1 MLKRC
6 QQRDRALREL
16 AVCGTSVLGGHA
28 MECKECGHSELRWN
42 ACKNRN
48 CPQCN
53 GGRRRKWFEERREE
67 ILPVEYHHLVFTIP
81 QQLADLAEY
90 NDVKIYDIL
99 FHAVAEAL
107 LYVGKRWKV
116 LEADL
121 GFTAVLHTWGSLLQL
136 HPHIHILVPAG
147 GLSFDAARWNAMPA
161 GFYFPKEMLRE
172 QFRKRCLKKL
182 LRAYNEGRLKF
193 YGRTGHLEDPV
204 SFNALMEKMKTCY
217 WNLDDRL
224 VTAEREGETAREAAE
239 GVLAYLARYVRRT
252 AISNDRLI
260 GIEND
265 AVLFSYKDRRDD
277 NKEKVASVPVIE
289 FIDLYLQHVLP
300 RGKRHVR
307 NYGYLSGRRRRA
319 SLKLLADLFD
329 LNVVEKDGDP
339 DPGDGDPVQTKD
351 SVDPDLCPCCQQAV
365 MHSVREFPRPT
376 VHEIM
381 QMPIDAFTQP
391 RLPFT

>member
-1 MLKRC
+1 M
-6 QQRDRALREL
+6 
-16 AVCGTSVLGGHA
+16 
-28 MECKECGHSELRWN
+28 
-42 ACKNRN
+42 
-48 CPQCN
+48 
-53 GGRRRKWFEERREE
+53 
-67 ILPVEYHHLVFTIP
+67 
-81 QQLADLAEY
+81 
-90 NDVKIYDIL
+90 
-99 FHAVAEAL
+99 
-107 LYVGKRWKV
+107 GKRWKV

-172 QFRKRCLKKL
+172 QFRKRFLKKL

-224 VTAEREGETAREAAE
+224 VTAEGEGETAREAAE

-265 AVLFSYKDRRDD
+265 EVLFSYKDRRDD
-277 NKEKVASVPVIE
+277 DKEKVASVPVID

-307 NYGYLSGRRRRA
+307 NYGYLASRRRRA
-319 SLKLLADLFD
+319 SLELLADLFD
-329 LNVVEKDGDP
+329 LNIVENDDDAPQPDGDP
-339 DPGDGDPVQTKD
+339 PKD
-351 SVDPDLCPCCQQAV
+351 KDVPDDDLCPCCQKAV
-365 MHSVREFPRPT
+365 MISVHEFPRPT
-376 VHEIM
+376 VDEIM
-381 QMPIDAFTQP
+381 HISLDEITQP